1 MIPQNRD
8 PGLQPER
15 TALAWLRTYM
25 LMVALGILLFKV
37 GRQTSNIFV
46 QLDALVLLGFTLF
59 FYLTNKKR
67 FSSLFHH
74 PGIIGNKEATI
85 KKLLS
90 VMIIIA
96 AIIYGSSSLINF
108 ITIYVT
114 K

>member
-37 GRQTSNIFV
+37 GRKTDNTFMQF
-46 QLDALVLLGFTLF
+46 DALMIFGFSLF
-59 FYLTNKKR
+59 FYLANKKR
-67 FSSLFHH
+67 FSSLFHN
-74 PGIIGNKEATI
+74 PGIVGNKEATI

-90 VMIIIA
+90 AMIIIA
-96 AIIYGSSSLINF
+96 AIIYGSLSLINF
-108 ITIYVT
+108 IDFYVT